1 MQNFENRKMR
11 NFEKGILEALKKE
24 GVDAEQVTVT
34 KNGVPCKGFRIIT
47 SDGQV
52 SPVVY
57 FSEEET
63 ISEFVARVHRIMA
76 EKLPEIP
83 TQKMTDWKYVRDNIF
98 LSLGKRGTEE
108 VVKKQYLNLELQI
121 RLRLDLGPDQSG
133 TIRVTEKLIEATGVS
148 EEDFWKAAEKNT
160 ASAAFICSM
169 AELLG
174 LYADNDDTL
183 YVATTHLPG
192 GASVLYL
199 SDLFRQYC
207 EEHGE
212 GMCYILPS
220 STEEVIVIAGS
231 KLRDDMDVS
240 DLAYMVNEIN
250 TAQVDPILQLE
261 PVVYQYTVSSREIK
275 MICKAE
281 VL

>member
-1 MQNFENRKMR
+1 MR

-47 SDGQV
+47 GDGQV

-57 FSEEET
+57 YSEEET
-63 ISEFVARVHRIMA
+63 INEFVTKVRIIMA

-83 TQKMTDWKYVRDNIF
+83 MQKMTDWEYVKENIF
-98 LSLGKRGTEE
+98 LSLAKRGTEE

>member
-1 MQNFENRKMR
+1 MR
-11 NFEKGILEALKKE
+11 NFENGILEALRKE

-47 SDGQV
+47 GDGQV

-57 FSEEET
+57 YSEEET
-63 ISEFVARVHRIMA
+63 INEFVTKVRIIMA

-83 TQKMTDWKYVRDNIF
+83 TQKMTDWKYVRENIF
-98 LSLGKRGTEE
+98 LSLAKRGTEE

-160 ASAAFICSM
+160 ASAAFICNM

-174 LYADNDDTL
+174 LDADNDDTL

-199 SDLFRQYC
+199 SDPF
-207 EEHGE
+207 
-212 GMCYILPS
+212 LPQR
-220 STEEVIVIAGS
+220 
-231 KLRDDMDVS
+231 K
-240 DLAYMVNEIN
+240 
-250 TAQVDPILQLE
+250 
-261 PVVYQYTVSSREIK
+261 K
-275 MICKAE
+275 
-281 VL
+281 